1 VPGFLQAP
9 RHSATHAT
17 ETDESDFHVRQ
28 LEAKHR
34 EAGQTLV
41 AAPVLGRPDLA
52 ASGQLGIVAGG
63 PEDAVARVMPLL
75 TVMGKRIF
83 PAGKKPESATA
94 IKLANN
100 AVLGCAM
107 VAMAEGFALVRR
119 YDVIPQVFQD
129 VMVEGLFG
137 ATAYKVYGQKM
148 VDQSFDQVGSP
159 ITVGLKDAN
168 LIAAAANIARVPMPS
183 HNVYKDRLLGAVAH
197 GDADRDQAVLA
208 RECDVAIENAAHLG
222 APTMAADRLGQHQA
236 DADLRIERPE
246 LRRDGASGGGGQ
258 RRDGRTAVAVE
269 SRRAASEVGKSDRS
283 ERRAAPAVPSAG
295 EPAGRA
301 DDRGSRGAARHGAH
315 RRAGA
320 SPIPICTGRLPALR
334 QR

>member
-1 VPGFLQAP
+1 MKVGFIGLGRMGAGMARRLLDAGHELCVFDVFAKAAEP
-9 RHSATHAT
+9 FAAAGARVATSVADLAKRSDVVVSMLVEDAAIADVALGTNGLVANLAT
-17 ETDESDFHVRQ
+17 GAIHVVMGTHGVAMVRQ

-75 TVMGKRIF
+75 SVMGKRIF
-83 PAGKKPESATA
+83 PAGRKPESATA

-119 YDVIPQVFQD
+119 YDVVPQVFQD

-183 HNVYKDRLLGAVAH
+183 HNVYMDRLLGAVAH
-197 GDADRDQAVLA
+197 GDADRDQAVLGREQA
-208 RECDVAIENAAHLG
+208 R
-222 APTMAADRLGQHQA
+222 
-236 DADLRIERPE
+236 
-246 LRRDGASGGGGQ
+246 ASGL
-258 RRDGRTAVAVE
+258 E
-269 SRRAASEVGKSDRS
+269 
-283 ERRAAPAVPSAG
+283 
-295 EPAGRA
+295 
-301 DDRGSRGAARHGAH
+301 
-315 RRAGA
+315 
-320 SPIPICTGRLPALR
+320 
-334 QR
+334 

>member
-1 VPGFLQAP
+1 M
-9 RHSATHAT
+9 
-17 ETDESDFHVRQ
+17 VRQ
-28 LEAKHR
+28 LDAKHR

-63 PEDAVARVMPLL
+63 PEDAVARVTPLL
-75 TVMGKRIF
+75 SVMGKRIF

-183 HNVYKDRLLGAVAH
+183 HNVYIDRLLGAVAH
-197 GDADRDQAVLA
+197 GDADRDQAVLGREQA
-208 RECDVAIENAAHLG
+208 R
-222 APTMAADRLGQHQA
+222 
-236 DADLRIERPE
+236 
-246 LRRDGASGGGGQ
+246 ASGL
-258 RRDGRTAVAVE
+258 E
-269 SRRAASEVGKSDRS
+269 
-283 ERRAAPAVPSAG
+283 
-295 EPAGRA
+295 
-301 DDRGSRGAARHGAH
+301 
-315 RRAGA
+315 
-320 SPIPICTGRLPALR
+320 
-334 QR
+334 